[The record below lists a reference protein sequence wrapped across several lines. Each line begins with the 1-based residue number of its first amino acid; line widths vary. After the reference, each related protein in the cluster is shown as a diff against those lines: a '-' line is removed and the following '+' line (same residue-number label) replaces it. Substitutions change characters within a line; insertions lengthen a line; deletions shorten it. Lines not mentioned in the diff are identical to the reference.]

1 MDIIVHFQE
10 ATDGG
15 HAPMATALPHAVST
29 HSLRQD
35 EFDALGAGYGS
46 ADTVVRLGEA
56 QQSLRRSLLARVA
69 ETAPSKNAVFARAW
83 DLLATL
89 DETHPAE
96 VSAVLAHPYVR
107 VWAVQCLSA
116 PESDPDES
124 NPTSESDAASDSD
137 TASESDTAS
146 PHFAHLGAIAASAA
160 LRAGVGAELALP
172 VFGCAVH
179 LPGLGA
185 LALDSDVDA
194 AAAEIREDGS
204 MTVRTSDSVH
214 EVLAHEPQPAA
225 ASAEHTNPL
234 WHPLRTLTA
243 EALTVALDDTDPYRG
258 CHGDPADRL
267 ADDEF
272 QRWNAEFRAALAF
285 IDAHLPAYAP
295 GLRAGL
301 TTIMPMV
308 RRGDGT
314 HRSAAARHA
323 FGAIGAARPGDPA
336 ILALLLVHEF
346 QHVKLGAILDLF
358 DLYDTNDT
366 EARHYAPWRPD
377 PRPLEGLLQ
386 GTYAHIAVS
395 EFWRVRRLSPGAT
408 AADEAQ
414 FARWRLHTHE
424 AVDELLAS
432 GSLTPLGERFVR
444 AMGETAAAWLAEPV
458 GAEAL
463 DVAHLAAREHRDAF
477 DLAIRTMR

>member
-1 MDIIVHFQE
+1 MYIQE
-10 ATDGG
+10 ANGAG
-15 HAPMATALPHAVST
+15 AVST
-29 HSLRQD
+29 HALSHQ

-46 ADTVVRLGEA
+46 ADTVARLGDA

-69 ETAPSKNAVFARAW
+69 EIASPRDEAFAQAW
-83 DLLATL
+83 DLLTAL
-89 DETHPAE
+89 DETHPAH
-96 VSAVLAHPYVR
+96 VRGVLAHPYMR
-107 VWAVQCLSA
+107 VWAVQCLTA
-116 PESDPDES
+116 HG
-124 NPTSESDAASDSD
+124 SDA
-137 TASESDTAS
+137 TTHGS
-146 PHFAHLGAIAASAA
+146 PGSSPDVAHLSALAASAA
-160 LRAGVGAELALP
+160 LRAGVAAELALP
-172 VFGCAVH
+172 VFGSAVY
-179 LPGLGA
+179 LPGFGV
-185 LALDSDVDA
+185 LALDSGA
-194 AAAEIREDGS
+194 HEARAEIREDGS
-204 MTVRTSDSVH
+204 MTVRAGGAALEFSPG
-214 EVLAHEPQPAA
+214 LAA
-225 ASAEHTNPL
+225 AGQSDPF

-243 EALTVALDDTDPYRG
+243 EGLTVALEDTDPYRG

-267 ADDEF
+267 THGEF
-272 QRWNAEFRAALAF
+272 LEWDAEFRAAVDF
-285 IDAHLPAYAP
+285 VDTYLPAYAP

-308 RRGDGT
+308 RGENGT

-358 DLYDTNDT
+358 DLYDVDDT

-395 EFWRVRRLSPGAT
+395 EFWQVKRLTPGAR

-414 FARWRLHTHE
+414 FARWRQHTHE
-424 AVDELLAS
+424 AVGELLAS
-432 GSLTPLGERFVR
+432 GSLTALGERFVR
-444 AMGETAAAWLAEPV
+444 AMGETAAAWQDQPV

-463 DVAHLAAREHRDAF
+463 DAAHRAAREHRAAF
-477 DLAIRTMR
+477 DRSMKVKQ